1 LNLLCH
7 LCNKR
12 KAERFCP
19 AVGAKICAICCGTER
34 EVTLDCP
41 SDCPWLIAARRYEE
55 NHRRSSPP
63 REISFPDV
71 DVPRDFVLEHEEALG
86 RLMAF
91 LGEFAAANPALRD
104 SECVDALKALAET
117 RRTLQSGI
125 YYERPPALPLARAL
139 YDHLAKFIAD
149 LPQQPSATSG
159 AQPLKDSQIVALLVL
174 QIRLAE
180 LSTNGRPRSR
190 AFLDYLRQHFLGPAS
205 PSASSADPR
214 ANTHTSPA
222 NPPRIILP

>member
-1 LNLLCH
+1 LLCH

-12 KAERFCP
+12 RAERFCP

-41 SDCPWLIAARRYEE
+41 PDCPWLIAARRYEE
-55 NHRRSSPP
+55 NHHRALPP

-71 DVPRDFVLEHEEALG
+71 NVPRDFVLEYEEALG

-104 SECVDALKALAET
+104 SECVDALKAMVET

-125 YYERPPALPLARAL
+125 YYERPPAMPLARAL
-139 YDHLAKFIAD
+139 YDNLTKFIAD
-149 LPQQPSATSG
+149 LPRQLPATSG
-159 AQPLKDSQIVALLVL
+159 PRPFKDSQILALLVF
-174 QIRLAE
+174 QVRLAE

-190 AFLDYLRQHFLGPAS
+190 AFLDYLRQHFAGPAS
-205 PSASSADPR
+205 ISTSSGDPH
-214 ANTHTSPA
+214 AGTNASPA
-222 NPPRIILP
+222 SAPRIILP